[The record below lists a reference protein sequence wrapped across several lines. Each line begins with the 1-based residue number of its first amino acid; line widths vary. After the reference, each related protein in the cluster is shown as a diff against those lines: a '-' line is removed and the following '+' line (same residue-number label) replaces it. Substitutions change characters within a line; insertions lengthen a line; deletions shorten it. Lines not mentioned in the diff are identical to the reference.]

1 MGEATARPDCYN
13 PLSSSLGATS
23 SLLLRQSLL
32 YLFQSWGRREPRMD
46 IAHEVKLV
54 ISKSLKIPVEQLT
67 DETKL
72 DDLGAESLQIIEMVF
87 DLEEKFDIDIP
98 IDPDA
103 EKRSRIFSTIGDVA
117 RAVQNLIET

>member
-1 MGEATARPDCYN
+1 
-13 PLSSSLGATS
+13 
-23 SLLLRQSLL
+23 
-32 YLFQSWGRREPRMD
+32 MD